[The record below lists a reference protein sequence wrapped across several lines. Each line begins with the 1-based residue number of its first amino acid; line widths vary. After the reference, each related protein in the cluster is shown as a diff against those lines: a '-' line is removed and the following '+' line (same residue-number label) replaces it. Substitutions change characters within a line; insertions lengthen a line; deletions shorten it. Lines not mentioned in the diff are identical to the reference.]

1 MTNRES
7 FLQLYVLKIS
17 FAPSLFWVQRS
28 ARVWVVSKRVV
39 SKRMIVSSIPALWI
53 GSIPRLR
60 IGSIS
65 RLRIGGISSRRI
77 TSAIFFPGLEL
88 VILSRLVLIIVQHIP
103 SIVVRTTF
111 ASFGIRAASGY
122 TTFNPR
128 RLWICRL
135 LGGIMHRRYRVR
147 SLIISIPICLLV
159 LLCTCYHVAS
169 QVKFPFRTVATDA
182 TSMSICFWH

>member
-1 MTNRES
+1 MTIRES

-28 ARVWVVSKRVV
+28 ARVWIVSKRVV

-103 SIVVRTTF
+103 SIVVGTTF

-169 QVKFPFRTVATDA
+169 QVKFPFRTVATDT
-182 TSMSICFWH
+182 TSMSICF